1 MPTADAPADA
11 AILPRFVGLAGE
23 QPWAARLSDL
33 ARRAAQPSLAGREC
47 GRRHALEL
55 TLARLTGPEAAPS
68 TPADRRA
75 LSFAREAVALSESL
89 PEPPRE
95 RFRERLLAGL
105 TGEAT
110 LIPLFHLLRVASL
123 QRGRGFAVRFTGLAE
138 DTPHDLLITRDG
150 VEAEIA
156 CETVS
161 AEEGRSVHRGDWCAL
176 VDGINPDLQ
185 TWLAAHPG
193 RYVLKMTLP
202 EGMRAEALD
211 VAALHKR
218 IVAMLKDQRRQDTA
232 ADAILKL
239 DPLVLAGAQA
249 TAPAAALRAQF
260 GPEAHLAV
268 TQGNGSMLVL
278 AARAGRANDIAAAAC
293 RGAERAS
300 ARLSGTRPGIVA
312 LFLDDVER
320 SEWRGLRDR
329 LELEGSVR
337 RFLTTAPAKRIVAV
351 TCATRM
357 EMFAAG
363 SPDAVAEGELR
374 FRNPGHPAAKLPALS
389 AAVASSV

>member
-1 MPTADAPADA
+1 MRRSDTTGA
-11 AILPRFVGLAGE
+11 AILPRFVGLAGAE
-23 QPWAARLSDL
+23 PWAARLAEL
-33 ARRAAQPSLAGREC
+33 GRRAAQPSLAGRDC

-55 TLARLTGPEAAPS
+55 TLARLTGPDAAAT
-68 TPADRRA
+68 TPAEELA
-75 LSFAREAVALSESL
+75 LGFAREAVALAESL
-89 PEPPRE
+89 PEPPRR
-95 RFRERLLAGL
+95 RFREHLLAGL
-105 TGEAT
+105 TGEGT

-123 QRGRGFAVRFTGLAE
+123 QRGRGFEVRFAGLAE
-138 DTPHDLLITRDG
+138 GQPHDLLLRRDD
-150 VEAEIA
+150 VEAEVA
-156 CETVS
+156 CEVMS

-202 EGMRAEALD
+202 DGMRAEALD

-218 IVAMLKDQRRQDTA
+218 IVGMLRDRRRQDTA
-232 ADAILKL
+232 ADAVLKL
-239 DPLVLAGAQA
+239 DPLVLAGAQVA
-249 TAPAAALRAQF
+249 APAAALRAQF

-268 TQGNGSMLVL
+268 TQGNGSMFVL
-278 AARAGRANDIAAAAC
+278 AARAGQANDIAAAAC
-293 RGAERAS
+293 RRAGAAA

-312 LFLDDVER
+312 LFLDEVER
-320 SEWRGLRDR
+320 SEWRGLRER

-351 TCATRM
+351 TCATRI

-363 SPDAVAEGELR
+363 SPDAVADGELR
-374 FRNPGHPAAKLPALS
+374 FRNPGHPAAKVAALLP
-389 AAVASSV
+389 AVASSV